1 MTKLISTALIGL
13 SALVSAQ
20 VSFAGKAHLL
30 FPTTSGSWKSLKD
43 AGLKAYDQKGSYS
56 VGYNVGVSAKVDLP
70 GAFYVMPEL
79 YFTSFKNEFTDEN
92 TKTSLKAKSNRIDV
106 PVLVGY
112 KLLGDTASLFLG
124 PVASYN
130 LSTKES
136 YQTCK
141 EHATKDF
148 TVGYQFGAQV
158 QLSDFIINARYE
170 GAFSNDQRNF
180 IDKHVVSGQEYEVQ
194 YDARPSLFMVGVG
207 YKF

>member
-1 MTKLISTALIGL
+1 M
-13 SALVSAQ
+13 
-20 VSFAGKAHLL
+20 
-30 FPTTSGSWKSLKD
+30 
-43 AGLKAYDQKGSYS
+43 
-56 VGYNVGVSAKVDLP
+56 
-70 GAFYVMPEL
+70 
-79 YFTSFKNEFTDEN
+79 
-92 TKTSLKAKSNRIDV
+92 
-106 PVLVGY
+106 
-112 KLLGDTASLFLG
+112 G

-136 YQTCK
+136 YQNFK